1 MSCPLVYRLFIFVLL
16 ISANSCKPLEK
27 QPAAAGTPLDDLLEG
42 NARFAAMHPSHP
54 HESKKRMLEI
64 AAAQHPFAVVVC
76 CSDSRVPP
84 EIIFDQGLGDLF
96 VVRTAGNLMGSL
108 EIGSIE
114 YAVEHL
120 GVKQVVIM
128 GHRECGAIKAFT
140 SGAEAP
146 GSIHAIVD
154 SIKAEQEIRQLPAD
168 DKDLFNDCI
177 RANILHGVHQLK
189 NQSNLLEEK
198 CRKGELQLI
207 GACYDLQ
214 KGLVEIVKE

>member
-1 MSCPLVYRLFIFVLL
+1 MRSSLLPGLFFLALL
-16 ISANSCKPLEK
+16 NITIGCHTVET
-27 QPAAAGTPLDDLLEG
+27 QPVASGTPLQDLLDG
-42 NARFAAMHPSHP
+42 NARFAAMHSLHP
-54 HESKKRMLEI
+54 HESKKRMAEI

-96 VVRTAGNLMGSL
+96 VVRTAGNLMGAL

-146 GSIHAIVD
+146 GHIRDIVD

-168 DKDLFNDCI
+168 DKNLFNDCI
-177 RANILHGVHQLK
+177 RANILHGIHQLR
-189 NQSNLLEEK
+189 NQSPLLEEK
-198 CRKGELQLI
+198 YRKGELQLI
-207 GACYDLQ
+207 GSCYDLQ
-214 KGLVEIVKE
+214 KGLVEIITE